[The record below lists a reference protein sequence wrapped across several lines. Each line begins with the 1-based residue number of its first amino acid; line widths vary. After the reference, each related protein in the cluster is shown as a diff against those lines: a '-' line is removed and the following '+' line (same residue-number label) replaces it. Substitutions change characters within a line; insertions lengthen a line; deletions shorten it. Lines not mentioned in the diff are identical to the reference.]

1 MKKTICVALFALL
14 GLLLAAQ
21 TTEDYHFYAEDGRIF
36 WRQVFE
42 SPADSTTLLD
52 HIFGSGIFVDI
63 AEISSGISVVLPP
76 QRVDI
81 RAAGLKAGS
90 VSMYILNYTF
100 TAHALLEMKEGRYRV
115 TVDRIM
121 IQSQP
126 ELPLESYA
134 LNRRGEF
141 KPIFVSMNA
150 AQALDHELTRLFTVR
165 MSEKE
170 EDW

>member
-1 MKKTICVALFALL
+1 MKKTICLALFALI

-52 HIFGSGIFVDI
+52 HLFGSGNFADI
-63 AEISSGISVVLPP
+63 TEVSNGISFTIAP
-76 QRVDI
+76 RKIDT
-81 RAAGLKAGS
+81 RAGGFKAGS
-90 VSMYILNYTF
+90 VAMYVANYTM
-100 TAHALLEMKEGRYRV
+100 TAHGLLEMKEGRYRV
-115 TVDRIM
+115 TVDRI
-121 IQSQP
+121 IFQSEP
-126 ELPLESYA
+126 DTTLETYA

-141 KPIFVSMNA
+141 KPVFLSMNA

-165 MSEKE
+165 MPEKE